1 MAASSTSSDDCSAF
15 IAAHDDAEL
24 LESGKVRC
32 KVTGHEM
39 PQRLALL
46 EQYWAGSK
54 YANAKKRAAYDF
66 AQHEPWIVAH
76 KKSATLLYCTL
87 TKSPV
92 SKEAKAVQGHIN
104 GKRFKRLL
112 AEALNPPEKKQK
124 RPRDDDDDEDDDED
138 EGEDVEDEEAAGEE
152 AEGDG
157 DDAAEFFAE
166 GAFWEKEEP
175 DGEEDDEEAEPEEE
189 DDEEAFWVRGS
200 GEMPPEKSEAKGGK
214 KPKKVKAAAKEEAA
228 ASSEKPKPKAK
239 AGREPSRVKGRKAPV
254 KSGKRVVG

>member
-1 MAASSTSSDDCSAF
+1 MATSSTSSDDCSAF

-112 AEALNPPEKKQK
+112 AEALNPPEKKKK

-152 AEGDG
+152 AEEMVMTPPSFLRRALSGRRRSRMERRTMRRQSRRRTTTRRPFG
-157 DDAAEFFAE
+157 CAAAE
-166 GAFWEKEEP
+166 
-175 DGEEDDEEAEPEEE
+175 
-189 DDEEAFWVRGS
+189 RCRR
-200 GEMPPEKSEAKGGK
+200 KSR
-214 KPKKVKAAAKEEAA
+214 KPRAA
-228 ASSEKPKPKAK
+228 
-239 AGREPSRVKGRKAPV
+239 RSRR
-254 KSGKRVVG
+254 R